1 MTGPSSDPSFGS
13 PPPTGTAPESS
24 VPGRRP
30 VVWAPRARVVEVL
43 LPYDPDEEPEHL
55 PLRLVGADH
64 PGSWGADV
72 DLPHGTEYGFSVDG
86 GPLLPD
92 PRSVWLPDG
101 IHGPTRVFDPAV
113 FEWSDGA
120 WSPPDLTAGVLLHV
134 DVASFTPGGTFDDV
148 AHHLP
153 EIARLG
159 VDGIE
164 IAPVGAYDP
173 DEGPAGG
180 VRLHSVAQGLGGP
193 TGLQRLVDAAHDA
206 RLAVVLNVPYRWA
219 VADELGLDAFGP
231 YSTGQQPARP
241 RTRVDDQIA
250 ATRAAQ
256 AMRPRT
262 GQIPLARPRT
272 GPINLS
278 AALGAARLRRSGRT
292 PARIGSGPTMRTD
305 AALTRINLD
314 GSGSLGPRGFLI
326 DNARHWFHTFHL
338 DGIVLDTP
346 ALADR
351 AQIPFVQELADSV
364 VHEGEQARRR
374 YALYL
379 DGPGLSDRLTSTV
392 AGLLLQPGRPEHMA
406 TVRMLAETLA
416 PSVRRAVRQGPRHNR
431 RSTRRAGAVIVED
444 ITRMPGAALAVPWA
458 DEESPARAL
467 LDVDDVDVRA
477 SLLAFTVLA
486 GTPLVLDTEHL
497 PVVPRTPEEL
507 RLAKWARVLLR
518 LRRAIVTELELP
530 LDIRSSTDSTVLAV
544 VRGRGA
550 LVLNT
555 SGALAALRVSTLLRP
570 AEGAIGA
577 PAPEEFRLQAA
588 WEPGATRLVGDT
600 LTVPP
605 RMVAVLRAD

>member
-1 MTGPSSDPSFGS
+1 M
-13 PPPTGTAPESS
+13 
-24 VPGRRP
+24 
-30 VVWAPRARVVEVL
+30 VEVL
-43 LPYDPDEEPEHL
+43 LPYDPGEEPEHL

-101 IHGPTRVFDPAV
+101 IHGPSRVFDPTAYA
-113 FEWSDGA
+113 WSDGA
-120 WSPPDLTAGVLLHV
+120 WSPPDLTTGVLLHV
-134 DVASFTPGGTFDDV
+134 DVASFTPGGTFDDA
-148 AHHLP
+148 AHHLVQ
-153 EIARLG
+153 IADLG
-159 VDGIE
+159 IDGIE
-164 IAPVGAYDP
+164 IAPVAAFDTG
-173 DEGPAGG
+173 EGPSGG
-180 VRLHSVAQGLGGP
+180 VRLHSVAQALGGP
-193 TGLQRLVDAAHDA
+193 AGLQRLVDAAHRA
-206 RLAVVLNVPYRWA
+206 GLAVVLNVPYRWA
-219 VADELGLDAFGP
+219 VTDGLGLDAFGP
-231 YSTGQQPARP
+231 YSAGYQPSRP
-241 RTRVDDQIA
+241 RTRVDDQLA

-262 GQIPLARPRT
+262 GQIPLTRPRT

-278 AALGAARLRRSGRT
+278 AALGSARPRRPGQMPARLT
-292 PARIGSGPTMRTD
+292 SGPAMRTD
-305 AALTRINLD
+305 ATLTRINLD

-326 DNARHWFHTFHL
+326 DNAQHWFHTFHL
-338 DGIVLDTP
+338 DGIVLDAP

-364 VHEGEQARRR
+364 VHEGERTGRR

-379 DGPGLSDRLTSTV
+379 DGPGLSDRLTSSV

-416 PSVRRAVRQGPRHNR
+416 PSVRRAARQGPRHNR
-431 RSTRRAGAVIVED
+431 RNVRRAGAAVVED
-444 ITRMPGAALAVPWA
+444 ITRLPGAMLAVPWA

-467 LDVDDVDVRA
+467 LDIDDVDVRA
-477 SLLAFTVLA
+477 SLLAFAALA
-486 GTPLVLDTEHL
+486 GTPLVLDTEHV
-497 PVVPRTPEEL
+497 PVVPRTPDEI
-507 RLAKWARVLLR
+507 RLTRWARTLLR
-518 LRRAIVTELELP
+518 VRRTIAAELELP
-530 LDIRSSTDSTVLAV
+530 LDIRASTDSTVFAA

-555 SGALAALRVSTLLRP
+555 SGALAALRLSTLLRP
-570 AEGAIGA
+570 HEGAISA

>member
-1 MTGPSSDPSFGS
+1 
-13 PPPTGTAPESS
+13 
-24 VPGRRP
+24 
-30 VVWAPRARVVEVL
+30 
-43 LPYDPDEEPEHL
+43 
-55 PLRLVGADH
+55 
-64 PGSWGADV
+64 
-72 DLPHGTEYGFSVDG
+72 
-86 GPLLPD
+86 
-92 PRSVWLPDG
+92 VWLPEG
-101 IHGPTRVFDPAV
+101 IHGPSRVFDPAT
-113 FEWSDGA
+113 FNWSDGT
-120 WSPPDLTAGVLLHV
+120 WSPPDLTSGVLLHV

-148 AHHLP
+148 IRHLP
-153 EIARLG
+153 DIAGLG

-164 IAPVGAYDP
+164 IAPVAAYDP
-173 DEGPAGG
+173 EEGPAGG
-180 VRLHSVAQGLGGP
+180 VRLHSVAQEFGGP
-193 TGLQRLVDAAHDA
+193 SGLQRLADAAHAA

-231 YSTGQQPARP
+231 YSTGHQPLHP

-278 AALGAARLRRSGRT
+278 AALGAARLRRTGR
-292 PARIGSGPTMRTD
+292 PARIGAGPTMRTD
-305 AALTRINLD
+305 AVLNRINLD
-314 GSGSLGPRGFLI
+314 GSGSLGPRSFLI

-364 VHEGEQARRR
+364 VHEGERAQRR

-416 PSVRRAVRQGPRHNR
+416 PAVRRAARQGPRHNR
-431 RSTRRAGAVIVED
+431 RNMRRAGAAVVED
-444 ITRMPGAALAVPWA
+444 ITRLPGAALAVPWA
-458 DEESPARAL
+458 DEDSPARAL
-467 LDVDDVDVRA
+467 LDADDIDIRA

-497 PVVPRTPEEL
+497 PVVPRTEEEL
-507 RLAKWARVLLR
+507 RLATWARILLR
-518 LRRAIVTELELP
+518 VRRAIVTELELP
-530 LDIRSSTDSTVLAV
+530 LDIRTSTDSTVLAV
-544 VRGRGA
+544 LRGRGA

-555 SGALAALRVSTLLRP
+555 SGALAALRMSTLLRP

-577 PAPEEFRLQAA
+577 PAPEEYRLHAV